1 MLLLKNS
8 LFNSAFTQK
17 LVASHSNSFSHGIR
31 NCTQTFHTWGQTLLT
46 YSAFSFHS
54 WTQKQEEVFPSGKTP
69 HALSSSIASF
79 FINAEPQSLH
89 STRLIPS
96 SFIKPGDS

>member
-1 MLLLKNS
+1 MLLLKYS
-8 LFNSAFTQK
+8 LFNSVFTQK

-54 WTQKQEEVFPSGKTP
+54 WTQKQVEVFPSGTP
-69 HALSSSIASF
+69 LMPSAVQLLRSSVMQNPNH
-79 FINAEPQSLH
+79 FIVL
-89 STRLIPS
+89 
-96 SFIKPGDS
+96 G